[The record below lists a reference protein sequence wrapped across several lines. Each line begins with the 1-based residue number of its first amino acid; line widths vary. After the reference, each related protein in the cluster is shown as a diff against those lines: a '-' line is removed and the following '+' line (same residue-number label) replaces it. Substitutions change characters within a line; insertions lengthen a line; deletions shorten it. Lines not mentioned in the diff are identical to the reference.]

1 MAFYGGRKL
10 IMNFLI
16 GSFNNIVSHLA
27 YRQLDNRSL
36 SYKLNDDTAALLVE
50 WKLLYG
56 GDSGRGGYLQLLR
69 SAIDRFC
76 AAKTQSED
84 ATLHLYRISKCV
96 CRLSV
101 ACVERVRLF

>member
-36 SYKLNDDTAALLVE
+36 SYKLNDDTAAWNGSFFMEETLV
-50 WKLLYG
+50 
-56 GDSGRGGYLQLLR
+56 
-69 SAIDRFC
+69 
-76 AAKTQSED
+76 
-84 ATLHLYRISKCV
+84 
-96 CRLSV
+96 
-101 ACVERVRLF
+101 VEGICNC